1 MKRLITFIGF
11 FIVLTMFNTYSWAN
25 EKACS
30 VQHLPSEVKADID
43 NFVAL
48 GNSLT
53 GQELAE
59 KLWSLGVKS
68 PYYGSYMQ
76 GQMSPE
82 QIKQVYLYRIE
93 QRLLTDTSLTQEQIT
108 FLTHA
113 KTVTNQAF
121 NEGWDDSTPEFKKFV
136 IDGQIALGVV
146 TFSDV
151 FGDLWPRV
159 SSERS
164 KPECNC
170 ATNHYSECNYSPNMC
185 RMGGC
190 EVADRRCGNFGMTL
204 CNGVCMNIQ

>member
-11 FIVLTMFNTYSWAN
+11 FIILTMFNTYSWAN

-59 KLWSLGVKS
+59 KLWSMGVKS
-68 PYYGSYMQ
+68 PNYGSYMQ

-93 QRLLTDTSLTQEQIT
+93 QRLLTDTSLTQEQRT

-146 TFSDV
+146 TFGDV

-159 SSERS
+159 AGQ
-164 KPECNC
+164 K
-170 ATNHYSECNYSPNMC
+170 A
-185 RMGGC
+185 
-190 EVADRRCGNFGMTL
+190 
-204 CNGVCMNIQ
+204 

>member
-1 MKRLITFIGF
+1 MKRLTTFIGL
-11 FIVLTMFNTYSWAN
+11 FIILTMFNTYSWAN
-25 EKACS
+25 ENTDRN
-30 VQHLPSEVKADID
+30 QYLPSEVKSDID

-59 KLWSLGVKS
+59 KLWSMGVKS
-68 PYYGSYMQ
+68 PNYGSYMQ

-93 QRLLTDTSLTQEQIT
+93 QRLWADSSLTQEQRV
-108 FLTHA
+108 FLADA

-151 FGDLWPRV
+151 FGDIWPRV
-159 SSERS
+159 PLKNLE
-164 KPECNC
+164 
-170 ATNHYSECNYSPNMC
+170 
-185 RMGGC
+185 
-190 EVADRRCGNFGMTL
+190 
-204 CNGVCMNIQ
+204 

>member
-1 MKRLITFIGF
+1 MKHIILLTFLLAG
-11 FIVLTMFNTYSWAN
+11 MFTCSTWAN
-25 EKACS
+25 QDTE
-30 VQHLPSEVKADID
+30 QNPYLPSEIKADID

-59 KLWSLGVKS
+59 KLWSMGVKS
-68 PYYGSYMQ
+68 PNYGSYMQ

-93 QRLLTDTSLTQEQIT
+93 QRLLTDTSLTQEQRA

-121 NEGWDDSTPEFKKFV
+121 SEGWDDSTPEFKKFV

-146 TFSDV
+146 TFGDV

-159 SSERS
+159 AAQ
-164 KPECNC
+164 K
-170 ATNHYSECNYSPNMC
+170 A
-185 RMGGC
+185 
-190 EVADRRCGNFGMTL
+190 
-204 CNGVCMNIQ
+204 